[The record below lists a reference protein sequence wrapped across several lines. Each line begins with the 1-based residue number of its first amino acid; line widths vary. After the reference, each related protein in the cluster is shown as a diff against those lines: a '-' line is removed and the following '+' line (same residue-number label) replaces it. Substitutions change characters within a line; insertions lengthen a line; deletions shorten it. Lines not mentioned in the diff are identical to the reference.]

1 MKKVMITQGT
11 LLFTYIEGDDVE
23 QSTHRMWH
31 VKHKWNSC
39 ELHRVHLSSV
49 VTYCDSV
56 HIQKL
61 GDLEDT
67 TCTHYNETLSEVHTD
82 VVLHTFLNQL

>member
-1 MKKVMITQGT
+1 MKKVMVTQGT
-11 LLFTYIEGDDVE
+11 LLFTYTEGDDVE
-23 QSTHRMWH
+23 HSTHRMWQ

-49 VTYCDSV
+49 VTYYDSV

-61 GDLEDT
+61 GDLEDATFQSHSDT
-67 TCTHYNETLSEVHTD
+67 TCTH
-82 VVLHTFLNQL
+82 